1 VSGIER
7 FGSGGPWEDVIG
19 YCRVVKAGPFL
30 LTAGCTSTVD
40 GRVTHPGD
48 PAGQAREA
56 FTIALT
62 ALARA
67 GATRGDVVRTRMYI
81 TDGAHADAVGAVH
94 AEFFRDVRPVASMFV
109 VAGFLDPAM
118 LFEVEVEAYKP

>member
-1 VSGIER
+1 MISR
-7 FGSGGPWEDVIG
+7 FSSGGPWEDVIG
-19 YCRVVKAGPFL
+19 YSRVVKAGPFL

-48 PAGQAREA
+48 AAAQAREA
-56 FTIALT
+56 FGIALS
-62 ALARA
+62 ALSRA
-67 GATRGDVVRTRMYI
+67 GASASDVVRTRMYI
-81 TDGAHADAVGAVH
+81 TDRAHADAVGAVH

-118 LFEVEVEAYKP
+118 LFEVEVEAYQP